1 MAIRST
7 LVDAYISEFPL
18 ATQDRLIQI
27 RNIILDSAPDIEEL
41 ISYKM
46 PAYKRKGMI
55 VWYAAYSKH
64 IGLYPTASGIETFK
78 AEFTE
83 YKWAK
88 GSVQFPLD
96 KPLPLELIK
105 KIIEFKL
112 DENQDKTRQKR
123 FVKQM

>member
-1 MAIRST
+1 MAIRSA
-7 LVDAYISEFPL
+7 LVDAYIAEFPP
-18 ATQDRLIQI
+18 ATQTLLNQL

-46 PAYKRKGMI
+46 PAYKRKGLI
-55 VWYAAYSKH
+55 AWYAAYSKH

-78 AEFTE
+78 AEFAG

-88 GSVQFPLD
+88 GSVQFPHN

-105 KIIEFKL
+105 RIIAFKIN
-112 DENQDKTRQKR
+112 ENQGKHSK
-123 FVKQM
+123 KGS